1 MGDAVKGNEKT
12 KKEKAAPGKGKGGLT
27 NKERMKIARQKMP
40 EQDPNVRK
48 TNFDEVALGL
58 PDDLALLDAQRCIQC
73 KKQPCV
79 EGCPV
84 RIDIPAFIKAI
95 EEGDLAKSARIL
107 KDANSLPAICGRVC
121 PQEQQCELVCTT
133 GKKFDPVAIGHL
145 ERFVSDWER
154 ANLGLV
160 LPDVDPP
167 TGRKAAIIGSGP
179 AGLTAAGD
187 LAKKGHEVVI
197 YEALHK
203 PGGVMRYGIP
213 SFRLPRDILDAEI
226 DYLRALGVKIFCN
239 VVVGKAFTVDDMLK
253 DYDAVFIG
261 TGAGLP
267 WFMRIPGE
275 NLKGVYSA
283 NEYLT
288 RIILMGAH
296 GFPEND
302 TPVVVGKNVA
312 VIGGGNT
319 AMDACRVSLRM
330 GAEHVYCLY
339 RRSRKEMP
347 ARVEEVDHAEEEG
360 VDFNFLT
367 APVEFIGDDEGWLKR
382 AKCVRMEL
390 GEPDSSGRRR
400 PVVIEG
406 SEFEIDVD
414 TCVEAIG
421 FGANPLVPQTTPG
434 LETDKWGIVVADK
447 ETGKTTRD
455 RVYAGGDII
464 TGGSTVI
471 SAMGQARVAAAAM
484 HEMLMSAEPVSK
496 KKT

>member
-1 MGDAVKGNEKT
+1 VEVGDGVKGDEKVKAGST
-12 KKEKAAPGKGKGGLT
+12 KGSSKGKVRGGLT
-27 NKERMKIARQKMP
+27 NKERVKIKRQKMP

-58 PDDLALLDAQRCIQC
+58 TDDIALLDAQRCIQC
-73 KKQPCV
+73 KKKPCID
-79 EGCPV
+79 GCPV
-84 RIDIPAFIKAI
+84 RIDIPAFILAF
-95 EEGDLAKSARIL
+95 EEGDLATSAKIL

-121 PQEQQCELVCTT
+121 PQETQCELVCTT

-145 ERFVSDWER
+145 ERYVSDWER
-154 ANLGLV
+154 INLGLV
-160 LPDVDPP
+160 LPDVDEP
-167 TGRKAAIIGSGP
+167 TGRKVAIIGSGP

-203 PGGVMRYGIP
+203 AGGVMRYGIP
-213 SFRLPRDILDAEI
+213 SFRLPRDILDGEI
-226 DYLRALGVKIFCN
+226 DYLKALGVKIFCN
-239 VVVGKAFTVDDMLK
+239 VVVGKAFTVDDLLK
-253 DYDAVFIG
+253 DYDAVFVG

-302 TPVVVGKNVA
+302 TPVVVGKKVA

-339 RRSRKEMP
+339 RRSRKELP
-347 ARVEEVDHAEEEG
+347 ARIEEIDHAEEEG

-367 APVEFIGDDEGWLKR
+367 APVEFYGDDEGWLTG

-406 SEFEIDVD
+406 SEFEIELD
-414 TCVEAIG
+414 TVVEAIG

-434 LETDKWGIVVADK
+434 LETNKWGIVVAD
-447 ETGKTTRD
+447 EATGKTSRE

-471 SAMGQARVAAAAM
+471 SERNQHR
-484 HEMLMSAEPVSK
+484 LPPRNR
-496 KKT
+496 

>member
-1 MGDAVKGNEKT
+1 MGDSSKKT
-12 KKEKAAPGKGKGGLT
+12 ESGLT

-40 EQDPNVRK
+40 EQDPKVRVD
-48 TNFDEVALGL
+48 NFDEVALGL
-58 PDDLALLDAQRCIQC
+58 TDELAYQDALRCIQC
-73 KKQPCV
+73 RKKPCV

-84 RIDIPAFIKAI
+84 HIDIPAFIKAF
-95 EEGDLAKSARIL
+95 EDGDLKESARIL

-121 PQEQQCELVCTT
+121 PQEQQCELVCTV
-133 GKKFDPVAIGHL
+133 GKKVDPVAIGHL
-145 ERFVSDWER
+145 ERYVSDWER

-160 LPDVDPP
+160 VPEKDPP
-167 TGRKAAIIGSGP
+167 TGRKVAIVGSGP

-197 YEALHK
+197 FEALHK

-213 SFRLPRDILDAEI
+213 SFRLPRDILDGEI
-226 DYLRALGVKIFCN
+226 NYLKALGVKIICN
-239 VVVGKAFTVDDMLK
+239 VVVGKAFTVEDLLK
-253 DYDAVFIG
+253 EYDTVFVG

-288 RIILMGAH
+288 RIILMG
-296 GFPEND
+296 GRGVPETD
-302 TPVVVGKNVA
+302 TPVVVGKRVA

-330 GAEHVYCLY
+330 GAEKVYCLY
-339 RRSRKEMP
+339 RRSRKELP
-347 ARVEEVDHAEEEG
+347 ARIEEIEHAEEEG
-360 VDFNFLT
+360 VDFQFLT
-367 APVEFIGDDEGWLKR
+367 APVEFFGNDEGWLTG

-390 GEPDSSGRRR
+390 GEPDDSGRRR

-406 SEFEIDVD
+406 SEFEIELD

-434 LETDKWGIVVADK
+434 LDTDKWGIVVAEK
-447 ETGKTTRD
+447 ATGKTSRD

-484 HEMLMSAEPVSK
+484 HEHMMSVDPISK
-496 KKT
+496 VK

>member
-1 MGDAVKGNEKT
+1 MGDS
-12 KKEKAAPGKGKGGLT
+12 KKKAKEGLS
-27 NKERMKIARQKMP
+27 NKERMKISRQKMP
-40 EQDPNVRK
+40 EQDPVERK
-48 TNFDEVALGL
+48 KNFDEVAQGL
-58 PDDLALLDAQRCIQC
+58 TDELAYQDALRCIQC
-73 KKQPCV
+73 KKMPCV

-95 EEGDLAKSARIL
+95 EDGDLAKSARIL

-121 PQEQQCELVCTT
+121 PQEQQCELVCTV
-133 GKKFDPVAIGHL
+133 GKKGDPVAIGHL
-145 ERFVSDWER
+145 ERYVSDWER
-154 ANLGLV
+154 DNLGLV
-160 LPDVDPP
+160 VPEKDPP
-167 TGRKAAIIGSGP
+167 TGRKVAIIGSGP

-197 YEALHK
+197 FEALHK
-203 PGGVMRYGIP
+203 PGGVARYGIP
-213 SFRLPRDILDAEI
+213 SFRLPRDILDGEI
-226 DYLRALGVKIFCN
+226 DYLKALGVKIICN
-239 VVVGKAFTVDDMLK
+239 VVVGKAFTVEDLLK
-253 DYDAVFIG
+253 EYDTVFIG

-267 WFMRIPGE
+267 WFMRVPGE

-288 RIILMGAH
+288 RIILMG
-296 GFPEND
+296 GRGVPETD
-302 TPVVVGKNVA
+302 TPVAVGKKVA

-330 GAEHVYCLY
+330 GAEKVYCLY
-339 RRSRKEMP
+339 RRSRKELP
-347 ARVEEVDHAEEEG
+347 ARIEEIEHAEEEG
-360 VDFNFLT
+360 VEFQFLT
-367 APVEFIGDDEGWLKR
+367 APVEFIGNDEGWLTR

-390 GEPDSSGRRR
+390 GEPDASGRRR

-406 SEFEIDVD
+406 SEFEIELD

-447 ETGKTTRD
+447 ETGRTSRD

-484 HEMLMSAEPVSK
+484 HGHMMSMEPISEK
-496 KKT
+496 K